1 MPAPRESVYLGT
13 PLAATVLGAV
23 AGYRFLLVLPDGEP
37 ADPALFPTVI
47 PTWRVGDEFIAGVE
61 LTKFRILAIEPVTDA
76 ETGSRDIRRDLDR
89 RAGRTLIGRSG
100 PTAAASRGGSPVLAA
115 SQWPQIGPQRK

>member
-1 MPAPRESVYLGT
+1 MTGVQTCALPIC
-13 PLAATVLGAV
+13 
-23 AGYRFLLVLPDGEP
+23 YRFLLVLPDGEP

-115 SQWPQIGPQRK
+115 SQSPQIGPQRK